1 MAADGSF
8 VAFQR
13 CTANTCGVYVINTD
27 GSGQRRVDDGCAQLP
42 PRCTDN
48 LVTHAGARTK
58 VYSASF
64 SPDGTAITLGMTG
77 VNGQADVYTI
87 GIDGTGLTP
96 VTRSPAWDSAPDWG
110 GTG

>member
-1 MAADGSF
+1 
-8 VAFQR
+8 
-13 CTANTCGVYVINTD
+13 
-27 GSGQRRVDDGCAQLP
+27 
-42 PRCTDN
+42 
-48 LVTHAGARTK
+48 VTHAGARTK

>member
-1 MAADGSF
+1 MRDGPTWSLGRNPGDRRRRPQRADDPAAGRARDG
-8 VAFQR
+8 AR
-13 CTANTCGVYVINTD
+13 AERAD
-27 GSGQRRVDDGCAQLP
+27 R
-42 PRCTDN
+42 

-87 GIDGTGLTP
+87 GIDGMGLTP
-96 VTRSPAWDSAPDWG
+96 VTRSPAWD
-110 GTG
+110 